1 MSYLGNYIDRMR
13 LAGKKDFAD
22 SIEETA
28 KQIGDEEL
36 SKFDYASHR
45 MGLLFGNIQSGKTGH
60 VFGVI
65 CEAVDLG
72 FPFFLFLT
80 TDNTTLQEQT
90 YERAKNDLTDFVVC
104 NENEEQKFRGH
115 GDKPVV
121 VVLKKNYRILKA
133 WADIFKNSDMLIG
146 NPLFIIDDEADAESL
161 NTKVNQDKISSINN
175 YLREIIDTA
184 QSSVYLQMTG
194 TPQALLLQSSD
205 SGWNPLFVDY
215 FEPGKNYLG
224 GNFFFPKDHIP
235 SFVRFIDE
243 DTSGHIAR
251 KVVIR
256 HLVVTA
262 QLFLTGSKVSNCLIH
277 TSRLQSDHSRV
288 AAELRKV
295 LNSLAYDHDDPDFRD
310 DLQKEYETLDPQ
322 KSEKKSFD
330 DIYQCVQDI
339 LKNMKY
345 SIVTLNGMSA
355 DTSEDYES
363 GCNFVVGGTNLGRG
377 VTFGQLHTFYYART
391 SKHPQADTMW
401 QHNRMFGYD
410 RDAGLISLFI
420 THELY
425 NLFSEIN
432 ETNNAIVAQARKGE
446 KITISYPDGLNP
458 TRENVLDKSLL
469 NILPGN
475 SNHFPSNP
483 RNNTFEDISKMV
495 EKFNGTE
502 PPQPISLKFML
513 KLLDK
518 FEDSNFNFDGYKSM
532 IQSELNKS
540 PLAQGM
546 LLVRR
551 DRNITHG
558 MRALLSPK
566 DWADTN
572 QYKDKFVLTLYQVN
586 GDNPDLNWPEKKKLW
601 VPNIKL
607 PGTSNI
613 YMIS

>member
-1 MSYLGNYIDRMR
+1 MSYLGNYINKLRNE
-13 LAGKKDFAD
+13 GKASFAA
-22 SIEETA
+22 SIEKTA
-28 KQIGDEEL
+28 KQIGEERL
-36 SKFDYASHR
+36 SQFDYASHQ

-60 VFGVI
+60 VFGII

-90 YERAKNDLTDFVVC
+90 YDRAKNDLTDFVVC
-104 NENEEQKFRGH
+104 NENEEQKFRNH

-121 VVLKKNYRILKA
+121 VVVKKNYRILKA
-133 WADIFKNSDMLIG
+133 WANRFKNSNMLLG

-161 NTKVNQDKISSINN
+161 NTKVNQDRVSSINK
-175 YLREIIDTA
+175 YLQEIVDTA
-184 QSSVYLQMTG
+184 QSSIYLQMTG
-194 TPQALLLQSSD
+194 TPQSLLLQSTI
-205 SGWNPLFVDY
+205 SGWHPLFVDY
-215 FEPGKNYLG
+215 FEPGDAYIG
-224 GNFFFPKDHIP
+224 GNFFFPKDKTP
-235 SFVRFIDE
+235 SFVRFID
-243 DTSGHIAR
+243 DKPSTSMAHEVA
-251 KVVIR
+251 VR
-256 HLVVTA
+256 HLIVTA
-262 QLFLTGSKVSNCLIH
+262 QLFLTGHKVSNCLIH
-277 TSRLQSDHSRV
+277 TSRLQSDHNKT
-288 AAELRKV
+288 ADDLRKV
-295 LNSLAYDHDDPDFRD
+295 LNKLSD
-310 DLQKEYETLDPQ
+310 
-322 KSEKKSFD
+322 SFD
-330 DIYQCVQDI
+330 DPKLKDELKREYDTLAPEKDPKQSFEDIYQLVRKI
-339 LKNMKY
+339 LMEQNF
-345 SIVTLNGMSA
+345 SIVTLNGASA
-355 DTSEDYES
+355 DTSKDYED

-410 RDAGLISLFI
+410 RDKGLISLFI

-432 ETNNAIVAQARKGE
+432 ETNNAIVEQARKGE

-502 PPQPISLKFML
+502 PPQSVPL
-513 KLLDK
+513 KLIIKILDK
-518 FEDSNFNFDGYKSM
+518 FEDDNFNFTGYKSM
-532 IQSELNKS
+532 IQSEMHKT
-540 PLAQGM
+540 PLATGM
-546 LLVRR
+546 LMVRR
-551 DRNITHG
+551 DRNITYG
-558 MRALLSPK
+558 MRALLSPN
-566 DWADTN
+566 DWATTN
-572 QYKDKFVLTLYQVN
+572 AFTDKFVLTLYQVN
-586 GDNPDLNWPEKKKLW
+586 GDNPKLNWPEGTKLW

-613 YMIS
+613 YMIE